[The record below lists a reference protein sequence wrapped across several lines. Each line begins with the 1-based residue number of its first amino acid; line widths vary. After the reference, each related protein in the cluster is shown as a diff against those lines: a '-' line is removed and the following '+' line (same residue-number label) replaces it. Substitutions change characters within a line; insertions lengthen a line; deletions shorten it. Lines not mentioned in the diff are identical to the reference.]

1 MKNKLW
7 GADIAAAAVACV
19 LVLAAV
25 FSCASRAKSGGET
38 GGGYAARFD
47 STGAALDTT
56 ASKTWR
62 LAAVQRTDGVTEI
75 DREELETIAPIFK
88 DAFTLTFGEKRL
100 SGKGAPNTF
109 VAPYTLGENQALSI
123 QAPASTLMAALR
135 EPEGLKENDYFGYL
149 SRVSAW
155 TIRGDRLFLR
165 TSDSSGDE
173 ALLVFE

>member
-1 MKNKLW
+1 MKNKFC
-7 GADIAAAAVACV
+7 GAKNAAVCA
-19 LVLAAV
+19 LVLAVV
-25 FSCASRAKSGGET
+25 FSCASTAKSGSGQ

-47 STGAALDTT
+47 STDAELDNT

-62 LAAVQRTDGVTEI
+62 LAAVQRTGGVTAI
-75 DREELETIAPIFK
+75 DRAELETIAPIFK

-109 VAPYTLGENQALSI
+109 VAPYTLGENQALAI

-135 EPEGLKENDYFGYL
+135 EPDALKENEYFGYL

-155 TIRGDRLFLR
+155 TIQGDRLFLL